1 MSVSCSCLY
10 PTDPTE
16 CSVGHKQGICGAHR
30 STQRS
35 SPRPPQSPQHEI
47 FFPTNPVLPTP
58 LLPWS
63 QPRTSVPTAARAVST
78 RPARRACG
86 PSPTPPPSLAEPRV
100 TRRRPSLLTV
110 VRTICVV
117 CQPVTPH
124 SRIAHDR
131 GPAADTETRASQ
143 YTSRGFPPG
152 GVARVSRAYTHA
164 LMRVPRA
171 LRCSQLPRAVTDTM
185 RVWLCFSAPR
195 RSPSRMP

>member
-1 MSVSCSCLY
+1 VALIA
-10 PTDPTE
+10 
-16 CSVGHKQGICGAHR
+16 VR
-30 STQRS
+30 SAPRPVLHNRHNTKFS
-35 SPRPPQSPQHEI
+35 SPQTPCCPRHCCRGPNPAHLSPRQLE
-47 FFPTNPVLPTP
+47 LC
-58 LLPWS
+58 LRG
-63 QPRTSVPTAARAVST
+63 QPG
-78 RPARRACG
+78 ACG

-164 LMRVPRA
+164 LLRVPRA